1 MYARDGYS
9 SNYLT
14 TVSVEAINTIT
25 QGMVESVIKYQGME
39 VEEMMANAEEHVNQ
53 LKAAVALDN
62 QVVEEGEIRT
72 VTDDSGDDT
81 YQIQW
86 KVRAHV
92 KLIGASNIGEVTSN
106 FAKAQSEQ
114 GNYNNLIAKYK
125 DYCDRLHGSADEISI
140 AQQEIIAE
148 LDKLANEEP
157 TKEEPK
163 KEEPKKEEPK
173 KEEPKKEEPKDDDTT
188 TDTPGGND
196 GGEDYSGGSPSG
208 GDYGGGGYGGGSG
221 GGGGGYTPAPA
232 PVSTPTPTPTPT
244 KEEIKEENIDYID
257 GDEGKEVEPT
267 VDTPNVTIPP
277 ITKAPTPT
285 VTQAPKPTQA
295 AQPTQA
301 PVEKHTGGGYSSAG
315 GYKYDNTAPEVTE
328 EEALQEEAASSIDN
342 IINGRTISKIP
353 TSSIPISK
361 IRTTTSKGSS
371 VIPAASGIAAAAV
384 IGLGAKAYLDKKK
397 AQEEEEEEEM
407 FE

>member
-1 MYARDGYS
+1 MYARDGS
-9 SNYLT
+9 TYLT

-39 VEEMMANAEEHVNQ
+39 VEEMMVNAEEHVDQ

-92 KLIGASNIGEVTSN
+92 KLIGASGIDEVTNN
-106 FAKAQSEQ
+106 FAKAQREQ
-114 GNYNNLIAKYK
+114 ENYNSLIAEFKGNCEK
-125 DYCDRLHGSADEISI
+125 LHGSAADISK
-140 AQQEIIAE
+140 AQQEIIAKLDE
-148 LDKLANEEP
+148 LASEDP
-157 TKEEPK
+157 TATEDSTTETP
-163 KEEPKKEEPK
+163 
-173 KEEPKKEEPKDDDTT
+173 TT
-188 TDTPGGND
+188 TEATTTETPSTTETTTTETPTTTEENPTEDNPGTDTYGGTPG
-196 GGEDYSGGSPSG
+196 G
-208 GDYGGGGYGGGSG
+208 GDYGGGGS
-221 GGGGGYTPAPA
+221 GGGGGYTPAP
-232 PVSTPTPTPTPT
+232 TPTQTPTEEEPT
-244 KEEIKEENIDYID
+244 DENTDYGD

-267 VDTPNVTIPP
+267 VATPNVTIP
-277 ITKAPTPT
+277 TVTQAPTPT
-285 VTQAPKPTQA
+285 VTQTQKPTEA
-295 AQPTQA
+295 TQPTQA
-301 PVEKHTGGGYSSAG
+301 PTEKHTGGGYSASG
-315 GYKYDNTAPEVTE
+315 GYKYDNSAPETTE

-353 TSSIPISK
+353 TSSAPIAR
-361 IRTTTSKGSS
+361 IRTTSTKGSS

-397 AQEEEEEEEM
+397 AQEDEEEEEM